1 MEYIITKIYE
11 SRAGINLTLTP
22 KDSPEEAE
30 EKLAL
35 LLSPA
40 QWYDEK
46 LHEGDAISE
55 EAYLRLSDVSSY
67 NMAVD
72 RAQKMLATSDY
83 SRAKLISR
91 ITHYGI
97 DRQYATRAADLM
109 VEKGYINE
117 REQTKKI
124 AVYFC
129 LKKYWGKKRIAAE
142 LMGRGYD
149 RKAIFEAIDSITDEQ
164 YSYALNR
171 IISQKFKAPP
181 ADRRER
187 DNRIAALQRLGFSLS
202 EIFSALPDADGQEE
216 DD

>member
-11 SRAGINLTLTP
+11 SRAGINLTLNQ
-22 KDSPEEAE
+22 KDTEESA
-30 EKLAL
+30 EKLTL
-35 LLSPA
+35 LLTPA

-46 LHEGDAISE
+46 VHEGDSLDE
-55 EAYLRLSDVSSY
+55 EAYLRLSELSSY

-97 DRQYATRAADLM
+97 DRDYATQAADLM

-117 REQTKKI
+117 KEQTKKI
-124 AVYFC
+124 ARYFC

-142 LMGRGYD
+142 LMGRGYE
-149 RKAIFEAIDSITDEQ
+149 RKAIFEAIDSITEEE

-171 IISQKFKAPP
+171 IISQKFKNPP
-181 ADRRER
+181 ADRKER

-202 EIFSALPDADGQEE
+202 EIFSALPKGDE
-216 DD
+216 DED